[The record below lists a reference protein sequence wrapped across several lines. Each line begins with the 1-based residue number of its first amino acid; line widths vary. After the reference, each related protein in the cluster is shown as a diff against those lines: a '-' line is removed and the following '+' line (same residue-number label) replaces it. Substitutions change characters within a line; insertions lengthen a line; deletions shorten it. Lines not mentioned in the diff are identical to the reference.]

1 MFDIGFWELC
11 VIGVIGLLVLGPER
25 LPQVARKV
33 GLYIRKAR
41 QSWNS
46 IRSDIEAELHNEE
59 IKKSFSEPLAEIN
72 DATGEIRRQS
82 TTTLKDV
89 EQRIQQNI
97 DLASESAPDTPTPDQ
112 AADPDDLPRA

>member
-11 VIGVIGLLVLGPER
+11 VIGVMGLLVLGPER

-59 IKKSFSEPLAEIN
+59 IKKTFSEPLAELK
-72 DATGEIRRQS
+72 DATQDIRQHTGVS
-82 TTTLKDV
+82 LKDV
-89 EQRIQQNI
+89 EQRIKNN
-97 DLASESAPDTPTPDQ
+97 LDQ
-112 AADPDDLPRA
+112 AIDSHTEESQKPAEPNDPPTA